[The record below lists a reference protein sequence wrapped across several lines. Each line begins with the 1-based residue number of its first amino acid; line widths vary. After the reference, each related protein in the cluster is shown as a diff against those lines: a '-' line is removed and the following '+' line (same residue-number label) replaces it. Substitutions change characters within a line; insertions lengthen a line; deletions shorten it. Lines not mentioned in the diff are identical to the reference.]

1 MDWCNL
7 SVLIKE
13 KVDNGLNHSIL
24 YDLLLHVIP
33 ALVAG
38 LGAYY
43 GVKYAI
49 RDHAIRID
57 LMLVRQGWVVRKIIH
72 LITLH
77 NTYHPESFITVDDFP
92 KDPET
97 TMASRI

>member
-1 MDWCNL
+1 M
-7 SVLIKE
+7 
-13 KVDNGLNHSIL
+13 DNGLNHSIL
-24 YDLLLHVIP
+24 YDLFLHVIP

-77 NTYHPESFITVDDFP
+77 NTFHPESAINIDDFP
-92 KDPET
+92 KDPEA
-97 TMASRI
+97 TMASRV